1 MIKPCYK
8 SISIM
13 KRNSLWVLAIFLLM
27 ISAGVAQAQKGKSKT
42 QKPTKSQPQKTTPKQ
57 QTTKP
62 QPQTSKTT
70 TTTKLGPDA
79 KEHEAKVRD
88 MVAFLEY
95 VLNTLG
101 SKQTSARDKDVLVTQ
116 SYTKIFRDG
125 KVQIE
130 DDLDEGRKTIT
141 NKDVQA
147 YLKDVDFFF
156 DDAAFKLEI
165 EDLKGETSAGNTLF
179 YTVTVRRKLQ
189 GTTSEGQKINSTLK
203 RFIEINYLPED
214 QDLKIV
220 SMYTHESIQKNAE
233 VNWWKQL
240 SYEWQSVFKRRF
252 NITTDSVPV
261 NNIKDMMALDALDL
275 SRNTYVQSLDPL
287 AGLANLRTLNLSHTG
302 ITDIT
307 PLRNLTELT
316 ELDLSYTKVQDIS
329 GLKYCDKLA
338 RFNITATLVQD
349 ITVLPELP
357 ALENLE
363 MARTDVSDFSA
374 LNMLTTL
381 KHIDIHGTRI
391 ASLDPLKELTQL
403 TELNA
408 SQTAIGNL
416 NPVSGLTLLEVLY
429 ADSTAV
435 ADVSAL
441 AALNSLQVVSVNY
454 TPVADLQPLQKLAK
468 LERVYADHSR
478 ITRSAGEAFMAAHP
492 GVLVITDSEDLKG
505 WWNGLTAVWK
515 SALRPA
521 SKGNTEP
528 TKEELAAMTT
538 TDSVNISNHPDVRD
552 LEPLRMLRKLTVVN
566 ASGTGIKDLQ
576 ALKEHRELRVLDIRK
591 TEVSDLSVAQRF
603 TDLEVLF
610 ADDTKVSTI
619 QPLYGLSGLKRLY
632 VDHTS
637 TSQDDVRGLLKE
649 NGACLIV
656 FKTDTLKYWWTALP
670 DAWRKVFQTQVP
682 VGDRPT
688 REELHRLAEL
698 ESVHFNEAAI
708 STLEPLTMFVRLRDL
723 YFSETRIS
731 DVGPLSGLTTL
742 KALHATRSPIRKFGP
757 IGKLTG
763 LEDLDISNTPIE
775 DPEVWSK
782 LESLKKL
789 NCSGTPVKSL
799 EALEKLTNVEYVDCS
814 NTAVKSLDALEKLP
828 LKTLK
833 CYNTKV
839 SDKRVESFKKLKPEC
854 NVVYYR

>member
-1 MIKPCYK
+1 
-8 SISIM
+8 M

-27 ISAGVAQAQKGKSKT
+27 LSAGVAQAQKGKSKT
-42 QKPTKSQPQKTTPKQ
+42 QKPKSQPQKTTPKQ
-57 QTTKP
+57 TTTKS
-62 QPQTSKTT
+62 QTSKATDA
-70 TTTKLGPDA
+70 KLSPEA

-101 SKQTSARDKDVLVTQ
+101 SRQTSARDKDVLVTQ
-116 SYTKIFRDG
+116 SYTKIFRDP

-156 DDAAFKLEI
+156 DDATFKLDI
-165 EDLKGETSAGNTLF
+165 EDLRGEVSAGNTLF
-179 YTVTVRRKLQ
+179 YTVTVRRRLQ
-189 GTTSEGQKINSTLK
+189 GTTSDGQRVNSNLK

-220 SMYTHESIQKNAE
+220 SMYTHESIQKDAE
-233 VNWWKQL
+233 INWWKQL
-240 SYEWQSVFKRRF
+240 SYEWQSVFRRRF
-252 NITTDSVPV
+252 NITTDSVSV
-261 NNIKDMMALDALDL
+261 SNIRDMMALDALDL

-287 AGLANLRTLNLSHTG
+287 AGLVNLRTLNLSHTA

-307 PLRNLTELT
+307 PLRNLSELT

-338 RFNITATLVQD
+338 RFKITATPVQD
-349 ITVLPELP
+349 ITVIQELA
-357 ALENLE
+357 ALEHLE
-363 MARTDVSDFSA
+363 MGKTNVSDFSA
-374 LNMLTTL
+374 LTMLVSL
-381 KHIDIHGTRI
+381 KHIDVHATRI
-391 ASLDPLKELTQL
+391 ASLDPLKGLTQL

-416 NPVSGLTLLEVLY
+416 NPVTGLTQLEVLS

-435 ADVSAL
+435 ADVNAL
-441 AALNSLQVVSVNY
+441 SVLGNLQVVSLNY
-454 TPVADLQPLQKLAK
+454 TPVADLEPLAKLAK
-468 LERVYADHSR
+468 LERIYADHSR
-478 ITRSAGEAFMAAHP
+478 ITRSAGEAFMAKHP

-505 WWNGLTAVWK
+505 WWDALAPVWK
-515 SALRPA
+515 SALRPSA
-521 SKGNTEP
+521 KGNAQP
-528 TKEELAAMTT
+528 TKEELAALTT
-538 TDSVNISNHPDVRD
+538 LDSVNISNHPDVRD

-566 ASGTGIKDLQ
+566 ASGTGIRDLQ
-576 ALKEHRELRVLDIRK
+576 ALREHRGLRVLDIRK
-591 TEVSDLSVAQRF
+591 TAVSDLAIAQRF

-610 ADDTKVSTI
+610 ADDTQVGTI

-632 VDHTS
+632 IDNTS
-637 TSQDDVRGLLKE
+637 TTQSDVQGLLRE
-649 NGACLIV
+649 NGACLVV

-670 DAWRKVFQTQVP
+670 DAWRKVFQTQLP
-682 VGDRPT
+682 VSDRPT

-708 STLEPLTMFVRLRDL
+708 SSLEPLTMFVRLRDL

-731 DVGPLSGLTTL
+731 DVKPLSGLTTL
-742 KALHATRSPIRKFGP
+742 RALHATRSPIREFKP
-757 IGKLTG
+757 IGSLTN

-782 LESLKKL
+782 LESLRKL
-789 NCSGTPVKSL
+789 NCSGTPIKSL
-799 EALEKLTNVEYVDCS
+799 DPLEKLTNVEYVDCS
-814 NTAVKSLDALEKLP
+814 NTAVKSLDALENLP

-833 CYNTKV
+833 CYNTRV
-839 SDKRVESFKKLKPEC
+839 SDKKVESFKKLKPEC